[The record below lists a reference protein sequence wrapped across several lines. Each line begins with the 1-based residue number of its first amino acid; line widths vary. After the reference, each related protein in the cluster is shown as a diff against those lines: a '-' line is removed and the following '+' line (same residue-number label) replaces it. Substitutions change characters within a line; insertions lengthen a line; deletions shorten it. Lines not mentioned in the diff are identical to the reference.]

1 MDRSIISFASLS
13 SIVISATMSRC
24 FLVPSFTRNS
34 CAKFAVSPF
43 IPSLLRVIQLIL
55 SVSRF
60 LASLSNESR
69 DVSRYQSLSS
79 SSTTLS
85 NESRTRG
92 ASVPLPFVFLPSV
105 LSFAKIFFL
114 VRGSCRDN
122 FASHQRFSRF
132 SPLAAGNAP
141 SILAARLAF
150 FDRRNHYDRLGFVA
164 AA

>member
-132 SPLAAGNAP
+132 SPRGRQR
-141 SILAARLAF
+141 SIDPGRSISFLRPEESL
-150 FDRRNHYDRLGFVA
+150 
-164 AA
+164 